1 MTLPL
6 TPNYPL
12 VKILMGWVL
21 FNIPIYAFTQK
32 ERFDFIETRWNNKV
46 SLKKG
51 KTIDLV
57 KIINDTTYRFTGDL
71 ITKND
76 STIELALFVEE
87 TLFKTDSLRF
97 DQAISY
103 ENEKILTFDSSQFD
117 YIRYENS
124 AVTISGNL
132 IGLGLF
138 TGAFIAP
145 LASIDRSKPYYFNTK
160 KFTKIALP
168 ALCVFGVG
176 FTVGIF
182 SKSYKLRLY

>member
-1 MTLPL
+1 MLTFKKYQTLIKAFIFLLMIALPS
-6 TPNYPL
+6 L
-12 VKILMGWVL
+12 VVS
-21 FNIPIYAFTQK
+21 QK
-32 ERFDFIETRWNNKV
+32 ERFDFIEIGRNNKV

-76 STIELALFVEE
+76 STIELALFFEE

-132 IGLGLF
+132 IGLGIF
-138 TGAFIAP
+138 TGVFIAP